1 MMQELKMSLIKI
13 RIREDIGQIETEL
26 RRSIDE
32 VFLLVSP
39 RFNPC
44 ERVWSP
50 HIDVYEASGEI
61 TVLID
66 VAGVK
71 KEHIHLEVGR
81 RTLKISGVRREQPF
95 TRQTR
100 YRLAEIRYG
109 YFERS
114 LSFPVPVDADSAAAS
129 YTDGL
134 LQITIAKLPL
144 DRVHK
149 ITIQND

>member
-1 MMQELKMSLIKI
+1 MSLIKI

-32 VFLLVSP
+32 VFRLVSP

-50 HIDVYEASGEI
+50 HIDVYEAPGEI
-61 TVLID
+61 IVLID

-71 KEHIHLEVGR
+71 KEHIHVEIGR
-81 RTLKISGVRREQPF
+81 RTLKISGVRREKLF

-100 YRLAEIRYG
+100 YRLAEIPYG

-114 LSFPVPVDADSAAAS
+114 LSFPVPVDADSAEAS
-129 YTDGL
+129 YMDGL
-134 LQITIAKLPL
+134 LQITIGKLPP

-149 ITIQND
+149 ITIRND